1 MSKLSKAL
9 LVSAAIVTLV
19 IGGVSGYALYRVAQK
34 DFFGIELNPNDV
46 TTSLDV
52 SLTGMVPGKVETFDY
67 DVKNTSITS
76 DLVIEFIYKDEQGLL
91 PFLNAEISL
100 DDEIEYNGL
109 LKDLSDNKLK
119 TVIEDKLQVSISYS
133 LPLETDNSAMGKALD
148 FALVFK
154 LE

>member
-1 MSKLSKAL
+1 MSKLIKAL
-9 LVSAAIVTLV
+9 LVSAAIVILV

-34 DFFGIELNPNDV
+34 DFFGIELNPNDD

-76 DLVIEFIYKDEQGLL
+76 DLIIEFIYKDEQGLL
-91 PFLNAEISL
+91 PFLNAEILL

-109 LKDLSDNKLK
+109 LKDLTDNKLK
-119 TVIEDKLQVSISYS
+119 TVIEDELQVSISYS